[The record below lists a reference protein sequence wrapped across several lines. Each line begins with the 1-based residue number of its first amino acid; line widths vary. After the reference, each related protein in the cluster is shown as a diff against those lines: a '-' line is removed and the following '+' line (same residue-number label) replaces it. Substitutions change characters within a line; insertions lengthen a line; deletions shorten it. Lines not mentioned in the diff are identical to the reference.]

1 LKKVFQVTSQS
12 AALLRGT
19 EPDLIADDWSSN

>member
-1 LKKVFQVTSQS
+1 VFQVTSQS

-19 EPDLIADDWSSN
+19 EPDLIADNWSSN